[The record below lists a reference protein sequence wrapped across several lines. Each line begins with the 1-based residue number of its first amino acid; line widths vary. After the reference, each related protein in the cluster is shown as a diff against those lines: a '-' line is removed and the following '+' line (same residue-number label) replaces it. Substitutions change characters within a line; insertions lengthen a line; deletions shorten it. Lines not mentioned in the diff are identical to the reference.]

1 MVKMWG
7 KDLRPSSEAEAEA
20 CDIAPSLPTAD
31 ESASLIASLDLL
43 PLSIASLPI
52 LRAIFYATP
61 TTDSI
66 VSLIKSQYQ
75 LNTKQTLVIR
85 ALFDRVLHPILI
97 NTAKDQ
103 FLLYL
108 KGVEGV
114 GKTYLIKAFLFS
126 LSIIKRQEDVL
137 LTASTRAAAV
147 NISGSTYY
155 SALALYGNQSVRP
168 ATKLRLAHKKIFIVD
183 EVSIVGLGA
192 LIQLDDRCNAIW
204 DRNREGSTVF
214 GGLLIIIFLGDFN

>member
-20 CDIAPSLPTAD
+20 CDIAPSLLTAD

-43 PLSIASLPI
+43 PLFIASLPI

-85 ALFDRVLHPILI
+85 ALFDRVLYLILI
-97 NTAKDQ
+97 NTTKDQ

-108 KGVEGV
+108 KGVKGV
-114 GKTYLIKAFLFS
+114 RKTYLIKAFLFS
-126 LSIIKRQEDVL
+126 LFIIKRQEDVL
-137 LTASTRAAAV
+137 LTASIRAAAV

-155 SALALYGNQSVRP
+155 SALALYDN
-168 ATKLRLAHKKIFIVD
+168 
-183 EVSIVGLGA
+183 
-192 LIQLDDRCNAIW
+192 
-204 DRNREGSTVF
+204 
-214 GGLLIIIFLGDFN
+214 